1 MYVSD
6 IRVYIVLCIRT
17 RDRGQGSE
25 WFIVVF
31 INGIL

>member
-6 IRVYIVLCIRT
+6 IRVYIVHRIRT
-17 RDRGQGSE
+17 RDHGQRSE

-31 INGIL
+31 IHGIL

>member
-17 RDRGQGSE
+17 RDRGQESE
-25 WFIVVF
+25 WFIVA
-31 INGIL
+31 LMS